1 MSRIS
6 EYYSML
12 KSTPMRLNHEF
23 SVSLSGS
30 GVGGL
35 DHDITFMAKGA
46 TLPGKEITTAE
57 LKFQGLGFKVP
68 GNVQYAH
75 EFELTCICDS
85 NMNTYEDVKAWMAK
99 FSNLAMSTG
108 GKKLIPDTKFYIDL
122 LDPTL
127 SETVR
132 SYQLIGV
139 FPHNIGGLELSHEG
153 DGSAIMDFSLGLT
166 YQYFIENGQD
176 PIQQG
181 DGVSIL
187 ETVSEAI
194 DKAGKVISKFK

>member
-6 EYYSML
+6 EYYAML

-23 SVSLSGS
+23 AITLSGS
-30 GVGGL
+30 GVGNL
-35 DHDITFMAKGA
+35 DTDLQFMAKGA
-46 TLPGKEITTAE
+46 TLPGKIISTAE
-57 LKFQGLGFKVP
+57 LKFQGLGFKIP
-68 GNVQYAH
+68 GNVQYEH
-75 EFELTCICDS
+75 EIELSIICDS

-139 FPHNIGGLELSHEG
+139 FPHSIGGIELAHEG
-153 DGSAIMDFSLGLT
+153 GGDTVSEFTLGLT
-166 YQYFIENGQD
+166 YQYFIENGVD
-176 PIQQG
+176 PIQGG
-181 DGVSIL
+181 DGSSVL
-187 ETVSEAI
+187 ETVSNAV
-194 DKAGKVISKFK
+194 DKAGKVLKLFK